1 MVSQT
6 CPAASRWV
14 ALSHR
19 GQGLAT
25 RLIAAAE
32 AEAAARGCLQMIHF
46 AYSFQPQ
53 ELYERVGYELVAR
66 VVTDFPSGIKALG
79 FRKPL
84 HPAEFPHQP
93 TQTRSR

>member
-66 VVTDFPSGIKALG
+66 VTDFPSGINALW

-84 HPAEFPHQP
+84 HPAEFPLQP
-93 TQTRSR
+93 TQT